1 MIFGNE
7 QQELDDFDCEEKVCD
22 EIPEYK
28 YKEQALYA
36 INLLRYAHAIV
47 VVLQAASY
55 GFDNY
60 TPSLKEKVQVQP
72 EAGEGVGGLEITGT
86 PLKPQAK

>member
-1 MIFGNE
+1 MKLPNPFAGYRHAAGHLLYHLVFFIGSFTVMIFGNE

-47 VVLQAASY
+47 VVL
-55 GFDNY
+55 
-60 TPSLKEKVQVQP
+60 
-72 EAGEGVGGLEITGT
+72 
-86 PLKPQAK
+86 